1 LNTDPGMRAL
11 LAPFQDPA
19 AVSHY
24 TEGPP
29 RFVPGFADLHKM
41 TSILLGENTP
51 DNAHVL
57 VVGAGGGLE
66 LRAWAQDHP
75 HWRFV
80 GVDPARPMLD
90 LAKKTLGPLAARVE
104 LHEGYVDDAPEGPFD
119 AASCLLTLHFLD
131 AAERQRTLEQ
141 IRKRMKPGAPFIA
154 VHASFPQGQRDTWL
168 ARYAAFAIASGV
180 ERDKGLAM
188 REKIAANLSM
198 FSPAEDES
206 ILKAAGFRD
215 ITPFYAAFTWRG
227 WIAYA

>member
-1 LNTDPGMRAL
+1 MNTDPAIRAL

-19 AVSHY
+19 VVAQY

-41 TSILLGENTP
+41 TSILLGESTP
-51 DNAHVL
+51 ENGHVL

-66 LRAWAQDHP
+66 LKAWAQDHP

-90 LAKKTLGPLAARVE
+90 LAKRTLGPLAERVA

-131 AAERQRTLEQ
+131 AAQRQRTLEQ
-141 IRKRMKPGAPFIA
+141 IRRRLKPGAPFVA
-154 VHASFPQGQRDTWL
+154 VHASFPQDERDAWL
-168 ARYAAFAIASGV
+168 SRYAEFAIASGV
-180 ERDKGLAM
+180 ERDRGLAM
-188 REKIAANLSM
+188 REKVAANLRM
-198 FSPAEDES
+198 LSPAQDES
-206 ILKAAGFRD
+206 ILKAAGFAD

>member
-1 LNTDPGMRAL
+1 MSTDPAIRAL

-19 AVSHY
+19 VVSQY

-41 TSILLGENTP
+41 TSILLGESVP
-51 DNAHVL
+51 DDGQVL

-75 HWRFV
+75 RWRFV

-90 LAKKTLGPLAARVE
+90 LAKRTLGSLAARVQ
-104 LHEGYVDDAPEGPFD
+104 LHEGYVEDAPEGPFD

-131 AAERQRTLEQ
+131 AAQRQRTLEQ
-141 IRKRMKPGAPFIA
+141 IHRRLKPDAPFVA
-154 VHASFPQGQRDTWL
+154 VHASFPQEERNTWL
-168 ARYAAFAIASGV
+168 SRYAEFAIASGV
-180 ERDKGLAM
+180 DRDKGLAM
-188 REKIAANLSM
+188 REKVAANLCM

-206 ILKAAGFRD
+206 ILKAAGFAD
-215 ITPFYAAFTWRG
+215 VTPFYAAFTWRG

>member
-1 LNTDPGMRAL
+1 MNTDPGIRAL

-19 AVSHY
+19 VVAQY
-24 TEGPP
+24 TDGPL

-41 TSILLGENTP
+41 TGILLAESMP
-51 DNAHVL
+51 DDGRML
-57 VVGAGGGLE
+57 VIGAGGGLE

-104 LHEGYVDDAPEGPFD
+104 LHEGYADDAPEGPFD

-131 AAERQRTLEQ
+131 AVERQRTLEQ
-141 IRKRMKPGAPFIA
+141 IHRRLKPGAPFVA
-154 VHASFPQGQRDTWL
+154 VHASFPQDERSTWL
-168 ARYAAFAIASGV
+168 SRYAEFAIASGV
-180 ERDKGLAM
+180 DRDKGLAM
-188 REKIAANLSM
+188 REKVAANLSM
-198 FSPAEDES
+198 LSPAEDES
-206 ILKAAGFRD
+206 LLQAAGFRD
-215 ITPFYAAFTWRG
+215 VTPFYAAFTWRG